1 MKACVALLRGINV
14 GGAHKVPMAELR
26 PLCEALGWQEVGTY
40 IQSGNVVFRA
50 GAAAAKLEADL
61 ESAIERHF
69 GFAVAV
75 IVRTALQWRALA
87 AANPFP
93 DAARDAPNRV
103 MIALSK
109 HAPAADAAAELQ
121 ARARDGE
128 RVVQAGGAL
137 WIDFPAGAGRSRL
150 SPAVLD
156 RLAGS
161 PVTMRNWR
169 TVGKVNAL
177 LAALDRPRE

>member
-1 MKACVALLRGINV
+1 LM
-14 GGAHKVPMAELR
+14 M
-26 PLCEALGWQEVGTY
+26 
-40 IQSGNVVFRA
+40 
-50 GAAAAKLEADL
+50 
-61 ESAIERHF
+61 
-69 GFAVAV
+69 
-75 IVRTALQWRALA
+75 
-87 AANPFP
+87 
-93 DAARDAPNRV
+93 
-103 MIALSK
+103 ALSK

-121 ARARDGE
+121 ARARAGE

-137 WIDFPAGAGRSRL
+137 WIHFPAGAGRSRL

-169 TVGKVNAL
+169 TVGKVSAL